1 MDYIQEI
8 YSVLNDS
15 SLSLEEEERSILFNF
30 SDEIVR
36 FKTESRTKYIHN
48 IDLKNAFHKL
58 IDSELFY
65 RYLQIILGRDSYSW
79 EKFHERIDNE

>member
-1 MDYIQEI
+1 MDYLQEI

-15 SLSLEEEERSILFNF
+15 SHSLCEEERAILGKF

-36 FKTESRTKYIHN
+36 FKPESGTEYIHN
-48 IDLKNAFHKL
+48 IDLKNALHKL

-65 RYLQIILGRDSYSW
+65 RYLQILLGRDSYSW
-79 EKFHERIDNE
+79 DKFHERIDNE